1 MKRKIFNVKQLN
13 LMRTLVKN
21 AFSEKGQGVADLL
34 RAILDEMESA
44 EEEFDEEAI
53 IAKVQE
59 ALKQQNGGEDVPE
72 AVAEFVVKKC
82 AEIKNSLTTAAM
94 NNGKH
99 QLDKKVANAIAMAVL
114 RSNKNDVEQ
123 NVCNVMVKNGITGLT
138 FNDVVDFA
146 VVDNWGSSDD
156 LFKKFHFTK
165 YSKFFYT
172 EDDLATASVLAK
184 QWSKTLSGEKL
195 IQSIT
200 ATPKQIT
207 TDFVYKRQQ
216 IALSDIDDID
226 EAGEGANFLAYINE
240 ELDRQIINTIIMAI
254 FVGDTI
260 NASANRISTFETIGI
275 KTTDDAFTKVFNVTG
290 ANFTI
295 EQARTASDAVLNPYG
310 KEKVAVMSQ
319 KTLTALATFVYANG
333 GTTIYHSKEEVA
345 GLIGVNDI
353 YVTDIVGNDKLFVC
367 IPDGYWVKEKSTIAV
382 SYATWEKNVMNHQK
396 ERNIGG
402 KIHDLFSTA
411 VVKLTA
417 STGN

>member
-1 MKRKIFNVKQLN
+1 MKRKIFNLKQLN

-44 EEEFDEEAI
+44 EEEYDEDAI
-53 IAKVQE
+53 VAKVQE

-82 AEIKNSLTTAAM
+82 AEIKNSLATTAM
-94 NNGKH
+94 NNGKRH
-99 QLDKKVANAIAMAVL
+99 LDKKVANAIAMAVL
-114 RSNKNDVEQ
+114 RSNKNDIEQ
-123 NVCNVMVKNGITGLT
+123 NVSNVMLKNDITGLS

-156 LFKKFHFTK
+156 LFKKLHFTK

-172 EDDLATASVLAK
+172 EDDLATATVLAK
-184 QWSKTLSGEKL
+184 QWSKTLTGEKI

-216 IALSDIDDID
+216 IALSDMDDID

-260 NASANRISTFETIGI
+260 NASANRIRTFETIGT

-295 EQARTASDAVLNPYG
+295 EQARNAADAVLNPYG

-319 KTLTALATFVYANG
+319 KTLTALATFIYANG
-333 GTTIYHSKEEVA
+333 GTTTYHSKEEVA

-353 YVTDIVGNDKLFVC
+353 YVTDIVGNDKLFIF

-411 VVKLTA
+411 VVKLTT
-417 STGN
+417 SGN

>member
-44 EEEFDEEAI
+44 EEEYDEEAI
-53 IAKVQE
+53 VAKVQE
-59 ALKQQNGGEDVPE
+59 ALKQQNEGNEVPE

-82 AEIKNSLTTAAM
+82 AEIKNSLATGAM
-94 NNGKH
+94 NKH
-99 QLDKKVANAIAMAVL
+99 HLDKKVANAIAMAVL

-123 NVCNVMVKNGITGLT
+123 NVSNVMVKNGITGLT

-146 VVDNWGSSDD
+146 IVDNWGSSDE
-156 LFKKFHFTK
+156 LFKKLHFTK

-172 EDDLATASVLAK
+172 EDDLATASLLAK
-184 QWSKTLSGEKL
+184 QWSKTITKEKL
-195 IQSIT
+195 IQDINT
-200 ATPKQIT
+200 TPKQIT

-254 FVGDTI
+254 FIGDTI
-260 NASANRISTFETIGI
+260 NASANRIRTFETIGT

-295 EQARTASDAVLNPYG
+295 EQARTAADAVLNPYG

-319 KTLTALATFVYANG
+319 KTLTSLATFIYANG
-333 GTTIYHSKEEVA
+333 GTTTYHSKEEVA

-353 YVTDIVGNDKLFVC
+353 YVTDIVGNDKLFVF

-411 VVKLTA
+411 VVKLT
-417 STGN
+417 SGN

>member
-44 EEEFDEEAI
+44 EEEEYDEDAI
-53 IAKVQE
+53 VAKVQE
-59 ALKQQNGGEDVPE
+59 ALKQQNNGDEVPE

-82 AEIKNSLTTAAM
+82 TEIKNSLATTAM

-99 QLDKKVANAIAMAVL
+99 KLEKKVANAIAMAVL

-123 NVCNVMVKNGITGLT
+123 NVSNVLVKNGITGLT
-138 FNDVVDFA
+138 FNDVVDFV
-146 VVDNWGSSDD
+146 VVDNWGSSDA
-156 LFKKFHFTK
+156 LFNKLHFTK

-172 EDDLATASVLAK
+172 EDDLTTAAVLAK

-216 IALSDIDDID
+216 IALSDIDDIE

-254 FVGDTI
+254 FVGDTV
-260 NASANRISTFETIGI
+260 NASANRIRTFETIGT

-290 ANFTI
+290 TAFTI
-295 EQARTASDAVLNPYG
+295 EQARTAADAVLNPYG

-319 KTLTALATFVYANG
+319 KTLTDLATFIYANG
-333 GTTIYHSKEEVA
+333 GTTTYHSKEEVA
-345 GLIGVNDI
+345 GLIGVTDI
-353 YVTDIVGNDKLFVC
+353 YITDIVGNDKLFVFL
-367 IPDGYWVKEKSTIAV
+367 PDGYWVKEKSTIAV

-402 KIHDLFSTA
+402 QIHDLFSTA
-411 VVKLTA
+411 VVKRTA
-417 STGN
+417 GN

>member
-44 EEEFDEEAI
+44 EEEFDEDAI

-59 ALKQQNGGEDVPE
+59 ALKQQNNGDEVPE

-82 AEIKNSLTTAAM
+82 AEIKNSLASNVM

-99 QLDKKVANAIAMAVL
+99 HLDKKVANAIAMAVL

-123 NVCNVMVKNGITGLT
+123 NVTNVMVKNGITGLT

-146 VVDNWGSSDD
+146 VVDNWGTSDA
-156 LFKKFHFTK
+156 LFSKLHFTK

-184 QWSKTLSGEKL
+184 QWSKTISGEKL

-216 IALSDIDDID
+216 IALSDMDDID

-254 FVGDTI
+254 FVGDTV
-260 NASANRISTFETIGI
+260 NASANRIRTFETIGT

-319 KTLTALATFVYANG
+319 KTLTALATFIYANG
-333 GTTIYHSKEEVA
+333 GTTTYHSKEEVA

-353 YVTDIVGNDKLFVC
+353 YVTDIVGNDKLFIF

-417 STGN
+417 SN

>member
-1 MKRKIFNVKQLN
+1 
-13 LMRTLVKN
+13 
-21 AFSEKGQGVADLL
+21 
-34 RAILDEMESA
+34 
-44 EEEFDEEAI
+44 
-53 IAKVQE
+53 
-59 ALKQQNGGEDVPE
+59 
-72 AVAEFVVKKC
+72 
-82 AEIKNSLTTAAM
+82 M

-99 QLDKKVANAIAMAVL
+99 PLGKKVANAIAMAVL

-123 NVCNVMVKNGITGLT
+123 NVTNVMVKNGITGLT

-146 VVDNWGSSDD
+146 VVDNWGSSDE
-156 LFKKFHFTK
+156 LFKKLHFTK

-172 EDDLATASVLAK
+172 EDDLATANVLAK
-184 QWSKTLSGEKL
+184 QWSKTLTGEKL
-195 IQSIT
+195 IQSII

-260 NASANRISTFETIGI
+260 NASANRIRTFETIGT

-319 KTLTALATFVYANG
+319 KTLTSLATFIYANG
-333 GTTIYHSKEEVA
+333 GTTTYHSKEEVA

-353 YVTDIVGNDKLFVC
+353 YVTDIVGNDKLFIF

-411 VVKLTA
+411 VVKLTT
-417 STGN
+417 SGN